1 MNAEKVL
8 IRFIAVTCILLLLVM
23 TAVALSGIR
32 FPKTE
37 TFSAA
42 IPVPVF
48 TPAPPTGP
56 LDPRSVSME
65 ALDALPGIGPATAQ
79 AYLDYLSQGNV
90 FHFPEDLMNVKGIGE
105 KKYVDIIHNFHF
117 TLPVVSQSPLFE

>member
-32 FPKTE
+32 FPETE

-42 IPVPVF
+42 VPVPVS
-48 TPAPPTGP
+48 TLAPPTGP

-65 ALDALPGIGPATAQ
+65 ELDALPGIGPATAQ
-79 AYLDYLSQGNV
+79 AYLDYLAQGNV

-105 KKYVDIIHNFHF
+105 KKYADIIHSFHF

>member
-42 IPVPVF
+42 VPVPVS

-56 LDPRSVSME
+56 LDSRSVSME
-65 ALDALPGIGPATAQ
+65 ELDALPGIGPATAQ
-79 AYLDYLSQGNV
+79 AYLDYLAQGNV
-90 FHFPEDLMNVKGIGE
+90 FLFPEDLMNVKGIGE
-105 KKYVDIIHNFHF
+105 KKYADIIYSFHF